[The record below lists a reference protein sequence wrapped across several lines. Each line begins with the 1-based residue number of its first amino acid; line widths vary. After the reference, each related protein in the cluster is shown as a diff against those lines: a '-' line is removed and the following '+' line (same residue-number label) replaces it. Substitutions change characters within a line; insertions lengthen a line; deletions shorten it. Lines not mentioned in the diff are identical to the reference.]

1 MVAGSAS
8 GLRFTLDLPSRTE
21 PRHFKVRPLAEA
33 DAGAAAE
40 LLRHAP
46 GVTRATPPTA
56 SANAATVRLGAFDDL
71 RVLRAMIDLHL
82 GAPAADG
89 AFIELFVVEPRYR
102 NAGLGGAMF
111 AEIARRLKD
120 AGARRIQLEVD
131 HDNPNAARFWM
142 RQGFVEAG
150 GAPRRMFEKRL

>member
-21 PRHFKVRPLAEA
+21 PRHFKVRPLVEQ
-33 DAGAAAE
+33 DAGAAEE

-46 GVTRATPPTA
+46 GVTRASPPTTTA
-56 SANAATVRLGAFDDL
+56 QATTVRLGAFDDL

-82 GAPAADG
+82 GAPAADA
-89 AFIELFVVEPRYR
+89 AFVELFVVEPRYR

-111 AEIARRLKD
+111 GELARRLKE

-131 HDNPNAARFWM
+131 DDNPNAARFWK
-142 RQGFVEAG
+142 RHGFAETG
-150 GAPRRMFEKRL
+150 KGARATLEKRL

>member
-21 PRHFKVRPLAEA
+21 PRHFKVRPLADA
-33 DAGAAAE
+33 DAGAAEE

-46 GVTRATPPTA
+46 GVTRAVPPTA
-56 SANAATVRLGAFDDL
+56 SAQAATVRLGAFDDL

-89 AFIELFVVEPRYR
+89 AFVELFVVEPRYR
-102 NAGLGGAMF
+102 NGGLGGAMF
-111 AEIARRLKD
+111 SELARRLKD

-131 HDNPNAARFWM
+131 DDNPNAARFW
-142 RQGFVEAG
+142 RRHGFVETG
-150 GAPRRMFEKRL
+150 RSQRCTFEKKL